1 MALGREHAH
10 MNSNLLT
17 VFVAITSVAVV
28 LQMLILLG
36 LYLAVRRT
44 TAQAENIAL
53 DFQRRTIPLV
63 ENVRDILADATPKLQ
78 EITSNLAEASDT
90 LKRQAETLGDT
101 AVEMAIRAR
110 NKVAQ
115 ADDMITRTLE
125 RVERTTGAMQ
135 DSVLSPVRRV
145 NGILQ
150 AISVGIGALLNHKRD
165 KRHERQRSANDEG
178 MFV

>member
-1 MALGREHAH
+1 

-36 LYLAVRRT
+36 LYLAVRRA

-63 ENVRDILADATPKLQ
+63 ENVRDILSDATPKLQ
-78 EITSNLAEASDT
+78 ETMSNLTEASDT
-90 LKRQAETLGDT
+90 LKRQAETLGDM

-125 RVERTTGAMQ
+125 RVEKTTGAMQ
-135 DSVLSPVRRV
+135 DSVLSPVRRM

-150 AISVGIGALLNHKRD
+150 AISVGIGVFLNHKRD
-165 KRHERQRSANDEG
+165 TRRERRSTNDEG